1 MKRIQFMA
9 IVAASLL
16 WISPAQAHGDEEHGE
31 AASAVVSDAASKDIQ
46 AAQGHGDTAA
56 DHDGAKGQ
64 DADEGDKGEST
75 CDPQLELQR
84 SGETTN
90 IGV

>member
-16 WISPAQAHGDEEHGE
+16 WISPAQAQGDEEHGE

-56 DHDGAKGQ
+56 DPNDRTK
-64 DADEGDKGEST
+64 SM
-75 CDPQLELQR
+75 L
-84 SGETTN
+84 
-90 IGV
+90 